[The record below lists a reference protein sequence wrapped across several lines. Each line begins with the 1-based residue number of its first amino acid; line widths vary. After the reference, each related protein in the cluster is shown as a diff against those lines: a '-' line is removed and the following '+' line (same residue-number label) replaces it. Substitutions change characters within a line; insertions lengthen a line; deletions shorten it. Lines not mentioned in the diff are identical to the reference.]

1 MLIRDVISRIKALYN
16 KGAASDDSRL
26 SNRHVYSKIRSTRS
40 ILIKREQDKK
50 VKTNPWN
57 IQVLNCIQL
66 EVVDPSS
73 CDCVISDGCKLLR
86 SKCKLPKP
94 ITSKINTGIENVTT
108 IDGSVVFSPTTWVK
122 KRYKSGNKYTS
133 NVPDYFIRDGYL
145 YVTHNTLLSVIAV
158 SGIFEDPYAV
168 EEFNANGDCACD
180 TYKEEPCVNPMD
192 SELALDEFLIEPL
205 MQLCVQELIQ
215 IFAAMPEDKD
225 NDASSPNVRQQA
237 PPSA

>member
-1 MLIRDVISRIKALYN
+1 MLIRDVISRVKALYN

-40 ILIKREQDKK
+40 LLIKREQDKK

-57 IQVLNCIQL
+57 IQILNCIQL

-73 CDCVISDGCKLLR
+73 CDCVVSDG

-94 ITSKINTGIENVTT
+94 ITSKIGTGIENVST

-133 NVPDYFIRDGYL
+133 NVSDYFIRDGYL
-145 YVTHNTLLSVIAV
+145 YVTHNTLLTTIAV

-168 EEFNANGDCACD
+168 EDFNANGDCACD
-180 TYKEEPCVNPMD
+180 TYQDQPCVNPMD
-192 SELALDEFLIEPL
+192 SQLALDEFLIEPL

-215 IFAAMPEDKD
+215 IFAMMPEDKD
-225 NDASSPNVRQQA
+225 NDASSPNVTKA
-237 PPSA
+237 PGPSA

>member
-1 MLIRDVISRIKALYN
+1 MLIRDVISRVKALYN

-26 SNRHVYSKIRSTRS
+26 SNRHVYSKIRSVRS
-40 ILIKREQDKK
+40 LLIKREQDKK

-94 ITSKINTGIENVTT
+94 IQSKIGTGIENVST
-108 IDGSVVFSPTTWVK
+108 IDGSTVFSPTTWAK

-133 NVPDYFIRDGYL
+133 GVSDYFVRDEYL
-145 YVTHNTLLSVIAV
+145 YITHNTLLSVAAV
-158 SGIFEDPYAV
+158 SGIFEDPYEV
-168 EEFNANGDCACD
+168 ENFNVNDECACD
-180 TYKEEPCVNPMD
+180 TNEDVSCVTPMD
-192 SELALDEFLIEPL
+192 SPLSLDEFLIEPL

-215 IFAAMPEDKD
+215 IFVMMPEDKD
-225 NDASSPNVRQQA
+225 NDATSPAQQTQTKT
-237 PPSA
+237 SA

>member
-1 MLIRDVISRIKALYN
+1 MLIRDLISRIKALYN

-73 CDCVISDGCKLLR
+73 CDCVISSGCKLLR

-94 ITSKINTGIENVTT
+94 IQSKLGTGVENVST
-108 IDGSVVFSPTTWVK
+108 IDGSNVFSPTTWAK

-133 NVPDYFIRDGYL
+133 DVSDYFIRDEYL
-145 YVTHNTLLSVIAV
+145 YVTHNTLLTTIAV
-158 SGIFEDPYAV
+158 GGIFEDPYAV
-168 EEFNANGDCACD
+168 EEFNANGDCACA
-180 TYKEEPCVNPMD
+180 TYKDQPCVNPMD
-192 SELALDEFLIEPL
+192 SQLALDEFLVEPL

-215 IFAAMPEDKD
+215 VFAMMPEDKE
-225 NDASSPNVRQQA
+225 NDASSPNVRTA
-237 PPSA
+237 PSGS